1 MINTFTNGLA
11 APAQRRGFQ
20 TSEFMG
26 DGSEAFA
33 VKFNKYSDHF
43 KAIGAD
49 QTRTKAE
56 KSELFSK
63 LSETANKQIQ
73 TGYESVANSHLSR
86 SISANA
92 EREAYLA
99 PTDRAV
105 ALELAK
111 HLKSANADDIQ
122 KLVRGNQQYAEALN
136 SMPSGYFGMSEDTVD
151 SISNLSISQNR
162 PELFAKF
169 KQLGADQK
177 QLDNMKEFV
186 TDAKRALAANID
198 QDALKTRVEDI

>member
-11 APAQRRGFQ
+11 APAQKRGFQ
-20 TSEFMG
+20 TSELMG
-26 DGSEAFA
+26 NSSEAFA
-33 VKFNKYSDHF
+33 ENFNKYSGSF
-43 KAIGAD
+43 KAIQND
-49 QTRTKAE
+49 KTRTKAE
-56 KSELFSK
+56 KAVLLSK
-63 LSETANKQIQ
+63 LGERANSHLLSDF
-73 TGYESVANSHLSR
+73 ESVANSHLSR

-111 HLKSANADDIQ
+111 HLKSAKADDIH

-151 SISNLSISQNR
+151 SISNLSISQNK
-162 PELFAKF
+162 PELYAKF
-169 KQLGADQK
+169 KQLGLDQK
-177 QLDNMKEFV
+177 QLDNMKTFV